1 MKVETKKEITN
12 GKVIVPKGTMGNVWF
27 VTNSVKI
34 QQSYG
39 LIVSDGWFYM
49 VQFPKNCNVLC
60 ELKDLTIL

>member
-49 VQFPKNCNVLC
+49 VQFPKNGNVLC